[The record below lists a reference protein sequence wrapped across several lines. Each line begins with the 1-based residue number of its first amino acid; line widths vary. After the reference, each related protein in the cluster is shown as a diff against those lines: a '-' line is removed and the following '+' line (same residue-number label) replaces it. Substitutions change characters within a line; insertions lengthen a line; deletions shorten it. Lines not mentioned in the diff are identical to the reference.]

1 MPKAPATVPVAGSAT
16 GLPAEG
22 AGVVNHDPH
31 PSHNRAPL
39 RSPPH
44 GRLRNLNP
52 SPGRLHNPQP
62 GRLHNPRPGPR
73 PNRSP
78 SPARFRN
85 PPHGRL
91 RSLCRSPNLGPCPSP
106 RLVRW
111 PLPPS
116 LNLNLSP
123 GRFRRTRSI
132 RRLPPGNRGWAG
144 LRAVSLEI
152 APVPVTSVA

>member
-22 AGVVNHDPH
+22 AGVVNHDPP

-62 GRLHNPRPGPR
+62 GPRPHR
-73 PNRSP
+73 RP
-78 SPARFRN
+78 SPARFRT
-85 PPHGRL
+85 PPR
-91 RSLCRSPNLGPCPSP
+91 
-106 RLVRW
+106 
-111 PLPPS
+111 
-116 LNLNLSP
+116 
-123 GRFRRTRSI
+123 
-132 RRLPPGNRGWAG
+132 AG
-144 LRAVSLEI
+144 LRSRWRSPTLC
-152 APVPVTSVA
+152 PGPSGR